1 MLFRSFEAGGAVVAG
16 AFGVATASLIE
27 RTNPTIAS
35 VVPTIAHRLLA
46 SDPEVLASIDTVLV
60 GGAVLSGSLAE
71 RARSAGASL
80 VPTYG
85 MTETSSQVAT
95 PSVRREPSRQ
105 GWVGRP
111 LDGFSVSIASPRAD
125 GAGLIAVEGAA
136 VFGGYLGEEPRTG
149 PFVTNDI
156 GTIEGDGSITVLG
169 RSDDI
174 VTTGGENV
182 SLPRVQDAMSR
193 ISGVDGVSVVG
204 VDDPEWGTAVC
215 ALVVTSD
222 LDATKDSASLV
233 LARHEVPRR
242 WATATLIPLLPNG
255 KVDTEAVRKHF
266 EDSRS

>member
-1 MLFRSFEAGGAVVAG
+1 MS
-16 AFGVATASLIE
+16 
-27 RTNPTIAS
+27 
-35 VVPTIAHRLLA
+35 
-46 SDPEVLASIDTVLV
+46 
-60 GGAVLSGSLAE
+60 
-71 RARSAGASL
+71 
-80 VPTYG
+80 
-85 MTETSSQVAT
+85 
-95 PSVRREPSRQ
+95 PSV
-105 GWVGRP
+105 
-111 LDGFSVSIASPRAD
+111 VSIASPRAD
-125 GAGLIAVEGAA
+125 GAGIIAVEGAA

-156 GTIEGDGSITVLG
+156 GTIDGDGSITVLG